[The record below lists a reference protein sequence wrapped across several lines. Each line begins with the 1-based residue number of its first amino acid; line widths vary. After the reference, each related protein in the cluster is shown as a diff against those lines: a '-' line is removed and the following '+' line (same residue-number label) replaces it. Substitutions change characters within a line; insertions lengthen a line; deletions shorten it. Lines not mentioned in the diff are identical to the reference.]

1 MLEGDSEFF
10 SSDEI
15 RASIDNLN
23 KNFEKV
29 PKITHGEAHNSLLH
43 TNKFCPADTFAL
55 TAGD

>member
-10 SSDEI
+10 NSDEI

-29 PKITHGEAHNSLLH
+29 PKITREDVWRRVFRGGSPRFDSR
-43 TNKFCPADTFAL
+43 KKW
-55 TAGD
+55 